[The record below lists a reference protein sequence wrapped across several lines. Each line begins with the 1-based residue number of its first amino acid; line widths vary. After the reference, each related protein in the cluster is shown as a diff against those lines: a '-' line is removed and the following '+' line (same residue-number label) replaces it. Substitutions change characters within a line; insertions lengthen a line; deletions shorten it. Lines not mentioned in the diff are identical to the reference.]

1 MTQSSIP
8 LITLAAAKL
17 TALIPPPQNRS
28 SVVTG
33 PYGTGQEYGGGLNW
47 YLKQSR
53 QARLTFETIHMNN
66 NPAQNL
72 LYPYR
77 AGYSGTAIQTQL
89 MVIF

>member
-1 MTQSSIP
+1 
-8 LITLAAAKL
+8 
-17 TALIPPPQNRS
+17 
-28 SVVTG
+28 
-33 PYGTGQEYGGGLNW
+33 
-47 YLKQSR
+47 
-53 QARLTFETIHMNN
+53 MNN